1 MKSPP
6 LGSIV
11 VRECAVFYPQVIVS
25 KNKQVLEVRLKR
37 LLQHLIYLKRLPSH
51 KFGDIVV
58 TEYIKL
64 KDELETSSVDL
75 DSIDRL
81 DVFYFHAMK
90 VRSKY
95 PSLAKLLELMLTLSH
110 GQADVE
116 RGFST
121 NKSVIEDNISELS
134 VVSKRLVRD
143 HYNANKSFEVNQK
156 VIISCRHARSR
167 YTEYLKEKRDLANET
182 LNEAARE
189 ILNSERLLISLIKL
203 THSLKHVISYL
214 KSLKK

>member
-1 MKSPP
+1 M
-6 LGSIV
+6 
-11 VRECAVFYPQVIVS
+11 
-25 KNKQVLEVRLKR
+25 
-37 LLQHLIYLKRLPSH
+37 
-51 KFGDIVV
+51 
-58 TEYIKL
+58 
-64 KDELETSSVDL
+64 ETSSVDL

-156 VIISCRHARSR
+156 VIISCRHARFR

-182 LNEAARE
+182 SNEAARE
-189 ILNSERLLISLIKL
+189 ILNSEITDLSDKINSLTKTRDHLYKKFEEIISRADPTKFDEL
-203 THSLKHVISYL
+203 SVAVSEAQA
-214 KSLKK
+214 LKKANEQTGDIEKLRESLDILKVKRKKL